1 MLKRFSKNLPL
12 VLAGVLVAVGILSVF
27 LLYTQLSRIGEA
39 EVLHSLNKAAEQ
51 TAININARMD
61 SVEEAMQALLNDS
74 RLQESVHRSPETETL
89 KNQLDEIRPLRETVA
104 ATADNR
110 YIAQVRI
117 FLNDQKMLTREGVNF
132 FSQNDALATQEYQEM
147 TALKTSH
154 HWIGSHRVKT
164 VYFDQNCLT
173 LGRLYRPT
181 FSSESRNWALLL
193 FDVFPSA
200 FSSLLKGLETPDEQ
214 SVIAVVDAGGK
225 VMFGEGDEETL
236 SKLMKAAE
244 TESWGILRVPEND
257 LAYVVQPLEVENWS
271 LVLYMPRTSLL
282 SSQQT
287 VRTLLLILIFG
298 LTLLI
303 IALLV
308 ILAMTAYSR
317 SINAY
322 IRMLHNNLK
331 NTNHSSEPRLR
342 AHSLLFNLDQNIA
355 ELLETNKHLAEE
367 KLNAQLR
374 EREVTLQALQA
385 QINPHFLYN
394 TLDSINWMAIRVRA
408 NDVSSAI
415 TTLADY
421 FRLSL
426 SKGRS
431 VVTLAEDAE
440 IVRKYLKLY
449 ENRYDND
456 YQVIWELAA
465 DTLSCALPKLTLQ
478 PLVENALQHGIFK
491 RREKTGGTICIRS
504 KLENEQLVLTVTDN
518 GPGLAENFD
527 WSKGYGL
534 GNVQKRL
541 DLYFNNRYELIFANV
556 PAGGAEITVKVQAD
570 VPIQASSNTCTP

>member
-1 MLKRFSKNLPL
+1 MLKRFSKNLSL
-12 VLAGVLVAVGILSVF
+12 VLAGVLVAVGILSIF
-27 LLYTQLSRIGEA
+27 FLYTQLSRIGET
-39 EVLHSLNKAAEQ
+39 EVLHSLSKAAEQ

-61 SVEEAMQALLNDS
+61 TVHEAMQALLNDT
-74 RLQESVHRSPETETL
+74 RFQESVHRSPETETL
-89 KNQLDEIRPLRETVA
+89 ESQLDEIRPLREAVA

-110 YIAQVRI
+110 YISQVRV

-132 FSQNDALATQEYQEM
+132 FSLNDALETQEYQEM
-147 TALKTSH
+147 MALKTSH
-154 HWIGSHRVKT
+154 HWMGIHQVKT
-164 VYFDQNCLT
+164 VYFNQECLT

-193 FDVFPSA
+193 FDVSPSV
-200 FSSLLKGLETPDEQ
+200 FSGVLQGLETPDEQ
-214 SVIAVVDAGGK
+214 SVIAVTDTSGK
-225 VMFGEGDEETL
+225 VMFGNGDETILTE
-236 SKLMKAAE
+236 LMTAAKSNAWGIIRAAE
-244 TESWGILRVPEND
+244 NE
-257 LAYVVQPLEVENWS
+257 LAYVIQPLEAENWS

-322 IRMLHNNLK
+322 IRTLHNNLK
-331 NTNHSSEPRLR
+331 NTDHSSDPRLR
-342 AHSLLFNLDQNIA
+342 AHSLLFNLDRNIA
-355 ELLETNKHLAEE
+355 ELLETNKQLTEE
-367 KLNAQLR
+367 KMNAQLR

-408 NDVSSAI
+408 NDVSAAI

-440 IVRKYLKLY
+440 IVRKYLMLY
-449 ENRYDND
+449 EHRYDND
-456 YQVIWELAA
+456 YQVIWELEPV
-465 DTLSCALPKLTLQ
+465 TLSCALPKLTLQ

-504 KLENEQLVLTVTDN
+504 TLENEQLVLTVADN
-518 GPGLAENFD
+518 GPGLTEPFD

-534 GNVQKRL
+534 GNVRKRL
-541 DLYFNNRYELIFANV
+541 DLYFNNRYEVLLSNSEE
-556 PAGGAEITVKVQAD
+556 GGAVVTVKVSAD
-570 VPIQASSNTCTP
+570 IIRQPS

>member
-1 MLKRFSKNLPL
+1 MLKRFSKNLSL
-12 VLAGVLVAVGILSVF
+12 ILAGILLAVAIPSIFF
-27 LLYTQLSRIGEA
+27 LYSQLSRIGEA
-39 EVLHSLNKAAEQ
+39 EVLQSLSKAAAQ
-51 TAININARMD
+51 TAININTRMG
-61 SVEEAMQALLNDS
+61 SVEEAMQVLLNDS
-74 RLQESVHRSPETETL
+74 RLQKSVHRLPETETL
-89 KNQLDEIRPLRETVA
+89 ESQLDEIRPLREAVA
-104 ATADNR
+104 TAADNR
-110 YIAQVRI
+110 YISQVRV

-132 FSQNDALATQEYQEM
+132 FSLTDALKTREYQEM
-147 TALKTSH
+147 TSLKTSH
-154 HWIGSHRVKT
+154 HWMGSHRVKT
-164 VYFDQNCLT
+164 VYFDQECLT
-173 LGRLYRPT
+173 LGRLYRPS
-181 FSSESRNWALLL
+181 FSSESRNWVLLL
-193 FDVFPSA
+193 FDVSPSV
-200 FSSLLKGLETPDEQ
+200 FSGVLEGLETPDEQ
-214 SVIAVVDAGGK
+214 SVIAITDASGK
-225 VMFGEGDEETL
+225 LMFGAGDERIL
-236 SKLMKAAE
+236 SEVMNASKSNGWGVLRAAE
-244 TESWGILRVPEND
+244 TE
-257 LAYVVQPLEVENWS
+257 LAYVVQPLEAQNWS

-298 LTLLI
+298 LTLLM

-308 ILAMTAYSR
+308 ILAMMAYSR

-331 NTNHSSEPRLR
+331 NTEHISNPRLR
-342 AHSLLFNLDQNIA
+342 AHSLLFNLDRNIA
-355 ELLETNKHLAEE
+355 ELLETNKQLTEE

-408 NDVSSAI
+408 NDVSAAI

-440 IVRKYLKLY
+440 IVRKYLMLY

-456 YQVIWELAA
+456 YQVIWELDPA
-465 DTLSCALPKLTLQ
+465 TLSCALPKLTLQ

-491 RREKTGGTICIRS
+491 RRVKTGGIICIHS
-504 KLENEQLVLTVTDN
+504 TLENEQLVLTVTDN
-518 GPGLAENFD
+518 GPGLTKPFD

-534 GNVQKRL
+534 GNVRKRL
-541 DLYFNNRYELIFANV
+541 DLYFNNRYEVQFNNSKE
-556 PAGGAEITVKVQAD
+556 GGAMITVKVSAD
-570 VPIQASSNTCTP
+570 FIR